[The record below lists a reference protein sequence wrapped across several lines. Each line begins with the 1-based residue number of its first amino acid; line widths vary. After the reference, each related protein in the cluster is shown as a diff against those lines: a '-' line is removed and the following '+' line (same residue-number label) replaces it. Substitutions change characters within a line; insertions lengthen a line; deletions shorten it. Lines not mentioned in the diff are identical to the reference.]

1 MLINLEFDSRAQAA
15 PQSFRD
21 AIQAAANVL
30 DATFTDNITVNIT
43 VGYGEI
49 EGTPE
54 PSGGASAGPN
64 SGVLVNY
71 SQVRTWLA
79 QNAAIDVQ
87 SGVAAMSTGTSIQ
100 GQSQVAVW
108 LAQERLM
115 GLAPA
120 NDPRID
126 GAAGFATNIPT
137 SSLEGVALHELTH
150 ALGRVPYGPQPDILD
165 LYRFTGQGTRL
176 FTDSIPAAA
185 SYFSLDGGRT
195 DLADYGRNSDPSD
208 FLNSS
213 GRTPNDP
220 FNEFYNA
227 STVQSLSHIDL
238 LQMEALG
245 FHTAGSSPSAL
256 FGTTTHDP
264 NSLGGQVYLIYD
276 GLLGRAPDPLGLEYW
291 VSRAQAGESI
301 HDITAGFLSSP
312 EFTSDYGPY
321 QQISAQAFVGD
332 IYLNVLHRPAEAG
345 GLQYWSGLIANGYSR
360 EEIADHIA
368 FSPEHVAQ
376 QQSAFDTGVFV
387 TNATDATIARLYYAL
402 DNRAPDAAGLQ
413 TWETSVAQGTSL
425 QSIAQSFINSSE
437 YQALHGPQTN
447 QQFVDAM
454 YHDVFGSLN
463 PAAEQGFVNELTQG
477 TSRAAVAVEF
487 AQSSAVAQ
495 QLVPNIEAGL
505 RLS

>member
-1 MLINLEFDSRAQAA
+1 MLIHLEFDSRAQVA

-115 GLAPA
+115 GLVPA

-291 VSRAQAGESI
+291 VARVQNGDTI
-301 HDITAGFLSSP
+301 PGITAQFLSSP
-312 EFTSDYGPY
+312 EFTARYGPY
-321 QQISAQAFVGD
+321 LQLSAQAFVTD
-332 IYLNVLHRPAEAG
+332 IYENVLHRAPDSG
-345 GLQYWSGLIANGYSR
+345 GLQYWTGLIAGGRPR
-360 EEIADHIA
+360 EFVADDIVI
-368 FSPEHVAQ
+368 SPEHQAQ
-376 QQSAFDTGVFV
+376 QQTALDAGIFV
-387 TNATDATIARLYYAL
+387 PSATDAAIARLYYAIL
-402 DNRAPDAAGLQ
+402 DRP
-413 TWETSVAQGTSL
+413 
-425 QSIAQSFINSSE
+425 
-437 YQALHGPQTN
+437 
-447 QQFVDAM
+447 
-454 YHDVFGSLN
+454 
-463 PAAEQGFVNELTQG
+463 
-477 TSRAAVAVEF
+477 
-487 AQSSAVAQ
+487 
-495 QLVPNIEAGL
+495 
-505 RLS
+505 

>member
-1 MLINLEFDSRAQAA
+1 MLINLEYDSRAQAA

-79 QNAAIDVQ
+79 QNASIDVQ
-87 SGVAAMSTGTSIQ
+87 SGVAAMPTATSIQ

-115 GLAPA
+115 GLVPA
-120 NDPRID
+120 NDPGVD

-227 STVQSLSHIDL
+227 STVQSLSHMDL

-245 FHTAGSSPSAL
+245 FHTVNSSPSAL

-264 NSLGGQVYLIYD
+264 NSLGGQVYLVYD

-291 VSRAQAGESI
+291 VSRAQSGETM

-321 QQISAQAFVGD
+321 QQISTQAFVGD
-332 IYLNVLHRPAEAG
+332 IYQNVLHRAADPG
-345 GLQYWSGLIANGYSR
+345 GLQYWSGLITSGYSR
-360 EEIADHIA
+360 EDVADFIVL
-368 FSPEHVAQ
+368 SPEHESQ
-376 QQSAFDTGVFV
+376 QQSAFNAGLFV
-387 TNATDATIARLYYAL
+387 PNATDATIARLYYAL
-402 DNRAPDAAGLQ
+402 ENRAPDALGLQ

-425 QSIAQSFINSSE
+425 QSVAQSLIGSAE
-437 YQALHGPQTN
+437 YQALHGQQTN

-454 YHDVFGSLN
+454 YQDVFGSLN
-463 PAAEQGFVNELTQG
+463 AAAEQGFVNELTHG

-487 AQSSAVAQ
+487 AQNSAVAQ
-495 QLVPNIEAGL
+495 QLVANVEVGF